1 MGEYV
6 FNLNSNV
13 RPLSPADLHNNLN
26 NTFLFFPNTM
36 QDELLL
42 DKPAGHSPGVKQ
54 QHGQLSP
61 NQERSNTE
69 QTLDELS
76 VGKSKSEGSSP
87 VQFQQERRAT
97 ELIQNTSLPT
107 MAAMSEPSNAMTSS
121 PGFWS
126 SGTGADDSYMQP
138 RIPAV
143 NGTLQF
149 QNFPPNQNP
158 LFNSSSLLGPQIQI
172 PQQQPPSIPQQRRA
186 ITGQHHNFPQQR
198 QQQQQQHQ
206 QHQQQPQQSN
216 LFLTTK
222 SYTSWSN
229 PQQST
234 WSSPQSQ
241 ANVSPVWNNTMS
253 MNSVNRRSVPNLNP
267 ISPMTKK
274 MGGQHMPMISPSKFR
289 RSTSL
294 PGKTFTHL
302 GPNQPTFEFT
312 GPEDGRGDGNY
323 FQIKPFIHSYGTY
336 LLTLQT
342 HALKR

>member
-13 RPLSPADLHNNLN
+13 RPLSPAELHNNLN
-26 NTFLFFPNTM
+26 NTSLFFPNTM

-42 DKPAGHSPGVKQ
+42 DKQAGHSAGVKQ

-61 NQERSNTE
+61 SQERNNTE

-76 VGKSKSEGSSP
+76 VSKSKSEGSSP
-87 VQFQQERRAT
+87 VQFQQDRRGN
-97 ELIQNTSLPT
+97 ELIQNTTLPS
-107 MAAMSEPSNAMTSS
+107 MPGMSEQSSVMTSS

-126 SGTGADDSYMQP
+126 AGTGGEDSYLQH

-149 QNFPPNQNP
+149 QNFPPNPNP
-158 LFNSSSLLGPQIQI
+158 LFNSSSLLGGPQIQI

-198 QQQQQQHQ
+198 QQQQQQQ
-206 QHQQQPQQSN
+206 QQQSN

-267 ISPMTKK
+267 ISPMAKK
-274 MGGQHMPMISPSKFR
+274 MGSQHMPMISPSKFR

-294 PGKTFTHL
+294 PGKNYSHL
-302 GPNQPTFEFT
+302 GPNHPTFEFT
-312 GPEDGRGDGNY
+312 GPDDGRGDGNY
-323 FQIKPFIHSYGTY
+323 FQVTFIIKY
-336 LLTLQT
+336 
-342 HALKR
+342 